1 MRRGHESGF
10 TLIELMVTLAVLAI
24 LATLAAPSF
33 ASLIDRSRLR
43 GATDDLVSLL
53 NTARANAIKL
63 QRDVNVSISGTSSWC
78 AGAVSAPGPS
88 NEGDRMPD
96 AAVCDCAVAGSC
108 MLAGN
113 PALVSSSSYPGATLS
128 SVATAITKGGGGVV
142 FNAKLGGFDLS
153 ALPGDPLFIVTSPS
167 GKFKT
172 QVSASPLGQTRV
184 CVPGGSPFIAGY
196 SSCN

>member
-1 MRRGHESGF
+1 MQRERESGF
-10 TLIELMVTLAVLAI
+10 TLVELMVTLAVLTI
-24 LATLAAPSF
+24 LAMMAAPSF
-33 ASLIDRSRLR
+33 ATLLDKSRLR

-63 QRDVNVSISGTSSWC
+63 QRDVNVSISGTATWC
-78 AGAVSAPGPS
+78 AGAVSAGDPAAEGAPIPS
-88 NEGDRMPD
+88 ADK
-96 AAVCDCAVAGSC
+96 CDCTQVSAC
-108 MLAGN
+108 TLAGN
-113 PALVSSSSYPGATLS
+113 PALVSSSTYPGATLS
-128 SVATAITKGGGGVV
+128 GVDTRVSGVGVV

-172 QVSASPLGQTRV
+172 QVSVSPLGQTRV
-184 CVPGGSPFIAGY
+184 CVPSGSPYIAGY